1 MATIATINPFEL
13 PLLNTILLLSSGA
26 TVTYAHHSVIEGNR
40 RGAILGTLMTLVFA
54 VLFTICQ
61 GIEYVNAGFTIADG
75 VFGSTFFFSTG
86 RIPRCTCNYRYYL
99 YWSSVL
105 PNAKLPPYRSSP
117 SWF

>member
-1 MATIATINPFEL
+1 MAGIATINPFEL

-40 RGAILGTLMTLVFA
+40 RGAILGTLMTLIFA

-75 VFGSTFFFSTG
+75 VFGSTFFWGSMEFTLLSEQ
-86 RIPRCTCNYRYYL
+86 RC
-99 YWSSVL
+99 SVL
-105 PNAKLPPYRSSP
+105 PNA
-117 SWF
+117 